1 MLVETWG
8 QTEPD
13 ATAVAQQTSVIASLL
28 ENPDQVGKHYN
39 RSTWTVVHTGH
50 TGYTGIATP
59 TGLPLMVPFRET
71 SPPPPHPR
79 VHVCSR
85 SLPRDGRR
93 PGAPPVLLLLLSC
106 FSPDGLDYQGFN
118 LELHIKLA

>member
-1 MLVETWG
+1 MELLVGQVVKDYVSMLVETWG

-71 SPPPPHPR
+71 SPPPPPSTSPR
-79 VHVCSR
+79 VLKEPPSR
-85 SLPRDGRR
+85 RTQARSTTSTVAAALVFFTRWT
-93 PGAPPVLLLLLSC
+93 
-106 FSPDGLDYQGFN
+106 
-118 LELHIKLA
+118 